1 MTGTL
6 DAPLQ
11 VSVIDCVEEFDDLG
25 FVESVAEQI
34 HVAVSEH
41 LKQAPECFKSADLE
55 IKLMKCTVRHF
66 PNEIRW
72 DLSAEITGVINDTEM
87 QYTASSKGDEMVFRE
102 PFSNNIVS
110 VAVSLASDVK
120 NLVSSEYDYEKDYVH
135 NPSHRCAKNAIFNV
149 KQNILTAL
157 DKRVDRQPS
166 AYSKRWKRIQTSRW
180 FIAVFAFF
188 VNLISLILINQFV
201 NKWAKNQQ
209 ELAQISFFSSAFM
222 MVAAFILVHCFGYLI
237 MPRQFFQVETAGKRA
252 LKFAGTSSI
261 VVLKLVALTLMGL
274 MISALIGFGY
284 LLIYG
289 D

>member
-11 VSVIDCVEEFDDLG
+11 VSVIDYVEEFDDLG

-55 IKLMKCTVRHF
+55 IKLTKCTVRHF

-72 DLSAEITGVINDTEM
+72 DLSAEISGSINDSAM
-87 QYTASSKGDEMVFRE
+87 RYTASSKGDEMVFRE
-102 PFSNNIVS
+102 PFSTNIVS

-135 NPSHRCAKNAIFNV
+135 NASHRCAKNAIFHM

-157 DKRVDRQPS
+157 DKQVDRQPS
-166 AYSKRWKRIQTSRW
+166 AYGKRWKRIQISRW
-180 FIAVFAFF
+180 IIAGF
-188 VNLISLILINQFV
+188 VALVPLSFPTSLNQFRH
-201 NKWAKNQQ
+201 KFPETQQ
-209 ELAQISFFSSAFM
+209 EIFKESIMISFFFAG
-222 MVAAFILVHCFGYLI
+222 AAFILVHCWGYLI
-237 MPRQFFQVETAGKRA
+237 MPRQFFLVETAGKRA

-261 VVLKLVALTLMGL
+261 VVLKLIALALMGVVL
-274 MISALIGFGY
+274 CTLAYLGY
-284 LLIYG
+284 LIIHG